1 MDRFVVPTDVE
12 SALAGARF
20 RPIEAAGTGWL
31 AVALDDPDRRLEMHV
46 VPAVADVGTSERA
59 ARLCAVRHEHLPQV
73 LDVIELSSGRL
84 GLVVEHVDGLSLAQI
99 RAARAPLADGEAA
112 TVAIPAAGALA
123 ALHDAGLSH
132 GAVSESTIVV
142 RPDGRPVLTDL
153 RGALAGALDIEGD
166 LRRLVATV
174 LDQMPGADAHLV
186 SDHVGEGSLREA
198 LEGLLTVPGLDADQ
212 LVDACYDATGPEPV
226 RLPDAG
232 ARASSALTAMA
243 REGGPAR
250 VPGVTRRQDRE
261 RRRSRAARFGAVVV
275 TAVAVLASGVAGWRL
290 LDHEPAP
297 SPVADDPVQAAVEL
311 SRVRAQVIGAG
322 DVSRLET
329 VDVAGGPASVADL
342 QLLAGLD
349 GARVDGLAVDVRD
362 ARLVEDDGGR
372 GETTD
377 VAVTSVMS
385 AHSRVPADGGAT
397 VPVAASEARTVVLG
411 LRWTDDG
418 WRVWDVVEP

>member
-1 MDRFVVPTDVE
+1 MAV
-12 SALAGARF
+12 SA
-20 RPIEAAGTGWL
+20 
-31 AVALDDPDRRLEMHV
+31 DD
-46 VPAVADVGTSERA
+46 
-59 ARLCAVRHEHLPQV
+59 
-73 LDVIELSSGRL
+73 
-84 GLVVEHVDGLSLAQI
+84 
-99 RAARAPLADGEAA
+99 ARAP
-112 TVAIPAAGALA
+112 
-123 ALHDAGLSH
+123 
-132 GAVSESTIVV
+132 
-142 RPDGRPVLTDL
+142 
-153 RGALAGALDIEGD
+153 
-166 LRRLVATV
+166 
-174 LDQMPGADAHLV
+174 
-186 SDHVGEGSLREA
+186 
-198 LEGLLTVPGLDADQ
+198 
-212 LVDACYDATGPEPV
+212 
-226 RLPDAG
+226 
-232 ARASSALTAMA
+232 
-243 REGGPAR
+243 
-250 VPGVTRRQDRE
+250 
-261 RRRSRAARFGAVVV
+261 
-275 TAVAVLASGVAGWRL
+275 ASGVAGWRL

-329 VDVAGGPASVADL
+329 VDIAGGPASVADL

-362 ARLVEDDGGR
+362 ARLVEDDGSR